1 MNSSLN
7 YYFYSRRGSRASF
20 SVTERVTEIDYFMLF
35 MVDYLS
41 HKILICQCLSINTI

>member
-1 MNSSLN
+1 MIIR
-7 YYFYSRRGSRASF
+7 FYPYREGGAYF

-35 MVDYLS
+35 MVNYLK